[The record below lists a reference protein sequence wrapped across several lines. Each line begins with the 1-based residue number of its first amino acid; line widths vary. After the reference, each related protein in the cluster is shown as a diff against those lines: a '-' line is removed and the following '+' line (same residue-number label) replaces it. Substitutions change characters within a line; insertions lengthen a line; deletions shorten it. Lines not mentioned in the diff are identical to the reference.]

1 MRTTTIED
9 ALIGAVLLNW
19 RVYSQCAQIV
29 EPEDFSSE
37 RLGKLW
43 KLLAE
48 MISEGA
54 AVDVVTVSQRSDID
68 RMVLLE
74 AQDACAISAHGL
86 DYAHA
91 VRLAA
96 DRRMVARKASILSH
110 TALDDSDPITLAA
123 ETLAELRT
131 RQRESASSAAE
142 LLPARYEQL
151 STPRDFIGF
160 PSFPSVHLHAGDMF
174 VIGARRGVGKSALA
188 AQIADEWSREYPTRI
203 YSLEM
208 LKGDWADRLIAR
220 HAGVSVNELDEGLT
234 HEQAEVVRLLT
245 SDLLALELSIADHIS
260 TVDALIADI
269 RRFATEGGKIA
280 IVDYLG
286 LLVSKGRGESRYEA
300 VTEASRRLKSCALA
314 TGIVLV
320 VLSQLSRQRDVSG
333 RDRLPSLS
341 DLRDSGAVEQ
351 DADGVLLLHRFT
363 PDDMKAR
370 EGFKKHWDVSDLTG
384 IGEADDLAQFDFA
397 KMRRGASFA
406 EPMRWSGPGQYF
418 SRVPKW

>member
-9 ALIGAVLLNW
+9 SLIGAVLLNW
-19 RVYSQCAQIV
+19 RVYAQCAQIV

-43 KLLAE
+43 RLLAE
-48 MISEGA
+48 MTSEGA
-54 AVDVVTVSQRSDID
+54 AIDVVTVSQRCDMD
-68 RMVLLE
+68 REALLE
-74 AQDACAISAHGL
+74 AQDSCAISAHGL
-86 DYAHA
+86 DYARA

-96 DRRMVARKASILSH
+96 DRRIVARKASILSH

-123 ETLAELRT
+123 ETLADLRI

-142 LLPARYEQL
+142 LLPARYERL
-151 STPRDFIGF
+151 CVPRDFIEF
-160 PSFPSVHLHAGDMF
+160 PLFPNVHLHAGDMF

-220 HAGVSVNELDEGLT
+220 HAGVSVNALDEGLT
-234 HEQAEVVRLLT
+234 QEQAEVVRLLT
-245 SDLLALELSIADHIS
+245 SDLLGLQLSIADHIS

-320 VLSQLSRQRDVSG
+320 VLSQLSRQRDASG
-333 RDRLPSLS
+333 RERLPSLS

-370 EGFKKHWDVSDLTG
+370 EGFSKDWNVAELTG
-384 IGEADDLAQFDFA
+384 LEYADDLAQFDFA
-397 KMRRGASFA
+397 KLRRGKSVAV
-406 EPMRWSGPGQYF
+406 PMRWSGPGQHF